1 MVGTNSPVSVRLDV
15 DTRERLNALANR
27 LESTPHALMRQAVAE
42 FVEKRSTASSSSNA
56 KSKLKVIT
64 RPLRIVSLHVV

>member
-27 LESTPHALMRQAVAE
+27 LDSTPHALMRQAVAE
-42 FVEKRSTASSSSNA
+42 FVERRSTAVPAQTPKQN
-56 KSKLKVIT
+56 
-64 RPLRIVSLHVV
+64 